1 MPFYG
6 LLLASALAGAPVDD
20 HDKAAKLVADVTA
33 CTTITDAA
41 QRLQCY
47 DTSVA
52 ALADASAK
60 KTIIVAD
67 RDKVRLRRPSP
78 LTDANGIELDHLTG
92 TVVAIGR
99 LGDGHVTFTLDSG
112 SSWTQIDDVPVPGR
126 LKPGE
131 KATVKHGALG
141 SYIGTLEGRPG
152 FKVRPVGGDD

>member
-6 LLLASALAGAPVDD
+6 LLLASALAGAPIDD
-20 HDKAAKLVADVTA
+20 HDKAAKLVAAVTA
-33 CTTITDAA
+33 CTTIADPA
-41 QRLQCY
+41 QRLQCF

-52 ALADASAK
+52 ALADANAR

-67 RDKVRLRRPSP
+67 RDSVRLRPPSP
-78 LTDANGIELDHLTG
+78 LMGPDGIELAQLTG

-112 SSWTQIDDVPVPGR
+112 TSWTQTDDVPVPGK

-131 KATVKHGALG
+131 KATIKHGALG
-141 SYIGTLEGRPG
+141 GYIGTLQGRPG
-152 FKVRPVGGDD
+152 FRVRPVGGD

>member
-1 MPFYG
+1 MPFFAI
-6 LLLASALAGAPVDD
+6 LLATALTGAPNDD
-20 HDKAAKLVADVTA
+20 HDKAKKLLADVTA
-33 CTTITDAA
+33 CRAITDAA

-47 DTSVA
+47 DSSVS
-52 ALADASAK
+52 ALADANDK

-67 RDKVRLRRPSP
+67 RDNVRLRRPSP
-78 LTDANGIELDHLTG
+78 LAGPDGTELVQLTG

-112 SSWTQIDDVPVPGR
+112 SSWTQTDDAPVPGK

-131 KATVKHGALG
+131 KATIKHGALG
-141 SYIGTLEGRPG
+141 SYIGTLQGRPG